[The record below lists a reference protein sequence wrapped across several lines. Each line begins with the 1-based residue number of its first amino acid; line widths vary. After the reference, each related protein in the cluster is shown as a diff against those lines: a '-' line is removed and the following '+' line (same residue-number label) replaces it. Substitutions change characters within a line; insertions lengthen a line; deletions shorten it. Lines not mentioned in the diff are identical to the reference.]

1 MERRA
6 RAASE
11 KQDRV
16 EHATH
21 EPSFSPSS
29 SVDQQHPTL
38 LQEGTKKNR
47 KGRLVRAYEGFL
59 AAPVPVVLA
68 VMWIA
73 GVALISV
80 CGVALY
86 LLLYLLWLSLF
97 SP

>member
-1 MERRA
+1 MEKRA
-6 RAASE
+6 RVGSVEQA
-11 KQDRV
+11 RV
-16 EHATH
+16 EPATH
-21 EPSFSPSS
+21 ERSSPSS
-29 SVDQQHPTL
+29 SVSQQRPAL
-38 LQEGTKKNR
+38 LREGTKKNR
-47 KGRLVRAYEGFL
+47 KESLVRAYEGFL

-86 LLLYLLWLSLF
+86 LLLYLLWLALF

>member
-6 RAASE
+6 RAASGE
-11 KQDRV
+11 QDRV

-21 EPSFSPSS
+21 EPPSPSS
-29 SVDQQHPTL
+29 SVSQQHPAL
-38 LQEGTKKNR
+38 LREGTKRNR
-47 KGRLVRAYEGFL
+47 KESLVRAYEGFL

-68 VMWIA
+68 VIWIA
-73 GVALISV
+73 GVALIGV

-86 LLLYLLWLSLF
+86 LLWLLLV